1 MATPVITGVSP
12 NEAAERAGITYR
24 QLTHWVRNRYLA
36 PSGASPRVNWS
47 TYTPQDIEKLRLMR
61 ACSETGW
68 QPRYLTAALPDV
80 TIGTGP
86 GYTIATRTGDD
97 ITVTWV
103 AHHEMQVFVGSN
115 PGPHVIVATNI
126 RTATARRRETAIA

>member
-1 MATPVITGVSP
+1 MATPVITDVSP

-86 GYTIATRTGDD
+86 GYT
-97 ITVTWV
+97 V